1 MIRIVILSV
10 FLFSL
15 VISSPV
21 PAEEEIKVEGEVTMD
36 RGLIEDLIM
45 NTITSIVTQQ
55 IYNILATVG
64 ITTTTTTTTAAPCGP
79 LGLICS

>member
-1 MIRIVILSV
+1 MMKIVILSV

-21 PAEEEIKVEGEVTMD
+21 PAEEEVEVMED
-36 RGLIEDLIM
+36 RGLIEDMIM
-45 NTITSIVTQQ
+45 NTITSIITQQ

-79 LGLICS
+79 LGLICNN

>member
-1 MIRIVILSV
+1 MIRIVLLSV

-21 PAEEEIKVEGEVTMD
+21 PTEEEAEIEVMED
-36 RGLIEDLIM
+36 RGLIEDMIM
-45 NTITSIVTQQ
+45 NTITSIITQQ

-79 LGLICS
+79 LGLICNN

>member
-1 MIRIVILSV
+1 MIRIIILSV

-21 PAEEEIKVEGEVTMD
+21 PAEEEVEVEMMED
-36 RGLIEDLIM
+36 RGLIEDMIM
-45 NTITSIVTQQ
+45 NTITSIITQQ

-79 LGLICS
+79 LGLICNN

>member
-21 PAEEEIKVEGEVTMD
+21 PAEEEVEVEMMED
-36 RGLIEDLIM
+36 RGLIEDMIM
-45 NTITSIVTQQ
+45 NTITSIITQQ

-79 LGLICS
+79 LGLICNN

>member
-15 VISSPV
+15 VTSSPV
-21 PAEEEIKVEGEVTMD
+21 PAEGEVEVEIMED
-36 RGLIEDLIM
+36 RGLIEDMIM
-45 NTITSIVTQQ
+45 NTITSIITQQ

-64 ITTTTTTTTAAPCGP
+64 ITTTTTTTTAAPYGP
-79 LGLICS
+79 LGLICNN

>member
-1 MIRIVILSV
+1 MIRIIILSV

-21 PAEEEIKVEGEVTMD
+21 PAEEEVEMIED
-36 RGLIEDLIM
+36 RVLIEDMIM
-45 NTITSIVTQQ
+45 NTITSIITQQ

-79 LGLICS
+79 LGLICNN

>member
-1 MIRIVILSV
+1 MIRIVILTV

-21 PAEEEIKVEGEVTMD
+21 PAEEEVDIEVMED
-36 RGLIEDLIM
+36 RGLIEDMIM
-45 NTITSIVTQQ
+45 NTITSIITQQ

-79 LGLICS
+79 LGLICNN

>member
-1 MIRIVILSV
+1 MIRIVLLSV

-21 PAEEEIKVEGEVTMD
+21 PTEEEVEIEVMED
-36 RGLIEDLIM
+36 RGLIEDMIM
-45 NTITSIVTQQ
+45 NTITSIITQQ

-79 LGLICS
+79 LGLICNN